1 MTMALTRPGHGGQM
15 LEDVILA
22 ALAAG
27 RVRQAGR
34 RPACPVCGDAM
45 WAFDREGESAE
56 LCCSGCGSRLS
67 DADDP
72 TERTLRL
79 IA

>member
-1 MTMALTRPGHGGQM
+1 M
-15 LEDVILA
+15 LEDLVLA

-34 RPACPVCGDAM
+34 RPACPVCGEAM
-45 WAFDREGESAE
+45 WAFDRGAHDAE
-56 LCCSGCGSRLS
+56 LCCSGCGSRLW
-67 DADDP
+67 DAAEAE
-72 TERTLRL
+72 TEELRL

>member
-1 MTMALTRPGHGGQM
+1 MALTRPGPGGQM
-15 LEDVILA
+15 LEDIILA

-34 RPACPVCGDAM
+34 RPPCPVCGDAM
-45 WAFDREGESAE
+45 WTFDREGTNTE
-56 LCCSGCGSRLS
+56 LCCSGCGSRLA
-67 DADDP
+67 DAEDAAEHP
-72 TERTLRL
+72 LRL

>member
-1 MTMALTRPGHGGQM
+1 M
-15 LEDVILA
+15 LEDIVLA

-45 WAFDREGESAE
+45 WTFERGTDVAE
-56 LCCSGCGSRLS
+56 LCCSGCGSRLW
-67 DADDP
+67 DAAP
-72 TERTLRL
+72 AGAEELRL

>member
-1 MTMALTRPGHGGQM
+1 MNPEFTRSAVDGPM
-15 LEDVILA
+15 LEDIVLA

-34 RPACPVCGDAM
+34 RPACPVCGEAM
-45 WAFDREGESAE
+45 WTFERGTDGAE
-56 LCCSGCGSRLS
+56 LCCSGCGSRLW
-67 DADDP
+67 DAAPADV
-72 TERTLRL
+72 EELRL

>member
-34 RPACPVCGDAM
+34 RPTCPVCGEAM

-56 LCCSGCGSRLS
+56 LCCSGCGSQLS
-67 DADDP
+67 DAEDAS
-72 TERTLRL
+72 EHTLRL

>member
-1 MTMALTRPGHGGQM
+1 MALTRPGPGGQM
-15 LEDVILA
+15 LEDIILA

-34 RPACPVCGDAM
+34 RPACPVCGEAM
-45 WAFDREGESAE
+45 WAFDRGGESAE

-67 DADDP
+67 DAEDTLDHS
-72 TERTLRL
+72 LRL

>member
-1 MTMALTRPGHGGQM
+1 MSLTRPGHGGQM

-34 RPACPVCGDAM
+34 RPACPVCGEAM
-45 WAFDREGESAE
+45 WAFDREGETAE

-67 DADDP
+67 DAEDTLDHS
-72 TERTLRL
+72 LRL

>member
-1 MTMALTRPGHGGQM
+1 MTTPLTHSGPGGQM

-34 RPACPVCGDAM
+34 RPACPVCGEAM
-45 WAFDREGESAE
+45 WAFDRGADAAE
-56 LCCSGCGSRLS
+56 LCCSGCGSRLWDES
-67 DADDP
+67 AVD
-72 TERTLRL
+72 ERELRL

>member
-1 MTMALTRPGHGGQM
+1 MNVAPTRPGPGGPM

-22 ALAAG
+22 ALAAA

-34 RPACPVCGDAM
+34 RPACPVCGEAM
-45 WAFDREGESAE
+45 WTFDRGDDNAE

-67 DADDP
+67 DAAAVD
-72 TERTLRL
+72 TGELRL
-79 IA
+79 TA

>member
-1 MTMALTRPGHGGQM
+1 MSPVFTRPVVDGPL

-27 RVRQAGR
+27 RVRQPGR

-45 WAFDREGESAE
+45 WTFDRGADGAE
-56 LCCSGCGSRLS
+56 LCCSGCGSRLL
-67 DADDP
+67 DAAPADA
-72 TERTLRL
+72 EQLRL
-79 IA
+79 TA

>member
-1 MTMALTRPGHGGQM
+1 MAVTRPGPGGQM
-15 LEDVILA
+15 LEDIILA

-34 RPACPVCGDAM
+34 RPACPVCGEAM
-45 WAFDREGESAE
+45 WAFDREGETAE

-67 DADDP
+67 DAEDTLDHS
-72 TERTLRL
+72 LRL

>member
-1 MTMALTRPGHGGQM
+1 MAAVTRSGPGGQM
-15 LEDVILA
+15 LEDIILA

-34 RPACPVCGDAM
+34 RPACPVCGEAM
-45 WAFDREGESAE
+45 WTFDREGASGE

-67 DADDP
+67 DAEDAAD
-72 TERTLRL
+72 RDLRL

>member
-1 MTMALTRPGHGGQM
+1 MALTRPGHDGQM

-34 RPACPVCGDAM
+34 RPACPVCGEAM
-45 WAFDREGESAE
+45 WAFDRGGESAE

-67 DADDP
+67 DAGD
-72 TERTLRL
+72 TSERTLRL